1 MEYTM
6 PLPDSL
12 SELQETMLFAI
23 WKLRGI
29 GNSTVSEDQL
39 RAQMSNQPAENIA
52 SALKELQTE
61 GFIDYRDNSG
71 RVSFS
76 ITPLGLAILRK
87 VEEDK
92 LEEIK

>member
-1 MEYTM
+1 M
-6 PLPDSL
+6 PPPDSL

-29 GNSTVSEDQL
+29 GNNSVTEDQL
-39 RAQMSNQPAENIA
+39 RTQMANQPAESITQT
-52 SALKELQTE
+52 LRQLQSQ
-61 GFIDYRDNSG
+61 GFIEVADNSG
-71 RVSFS
+71 RDGFS

-92 LEEIK
+92 LQEI

>member
-1 MEYTM
+1 M
-6 PLPDSL
+6 PPPDSL

-29 GNSTVSEDQL
+29 GNNAVSEDQL
-39 RAQMSNQPAENIA
+39 RAQMTNQPAQNIA
-52 SALKELQTE
+52 STLRELKSQ
-61 GFIDYRDNSG
+61 GFIDISDNSG
-71 RVSFS
+71 RDGFS

-92 LEEIK
+92 LQEIK